1 MVVIRHY
8 APNAEGLV
16 HLQKAGSFQHSH
28 RHGEGQSE
36 PDGIPKAQ
44 RSSPNVL
51 FFFLHSVDILS
62 SNGVIFFIKF
72 SFFLY

>member
-28 RHGEGQSE
+28 RHGETDSLNHMAS
-36 PDGIPKAQ
+36 PKHKEKALNF
-44 RSSPNVL
+44 SFYIL
-51 FFFLHSVDILS
+51 WTFFPVM
-62 SNGVIFFIKF
+62 V
-72 SFFLY
+72 SFFLNTPLPVI